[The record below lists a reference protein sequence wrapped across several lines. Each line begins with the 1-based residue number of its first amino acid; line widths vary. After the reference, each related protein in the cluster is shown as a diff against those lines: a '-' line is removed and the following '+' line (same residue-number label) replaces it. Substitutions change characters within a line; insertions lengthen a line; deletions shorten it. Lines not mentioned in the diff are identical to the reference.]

1 MSAEEISGRRVG
13 LFAWSENRMIR
24 LIKFRRLLQTR
35 PTNSQIPYLR
45 DVKNLNKENDF
56 EQNVSTMSPPP
67 WRWQPFSLVGSLQQR
82 SAFQSHFA
90 RRYRCHCLERRFG
103 AVILSPALPITR
115 SRRHTGDPSGQQADF
130 KSGDGF
136 LLDRNSL
143 EC

>member
-1 MSAEEISGRRVG
+1 MSAEEISGRQVG
-13 LFAWSENRMIR
+13 LFAWLENRMIR
-24 LIKFRRLLQTR
+24 PIQFRSTA
-35 PTNSQIPYLR
+35 TNSTSNSQIPDLR

-90 RRYRCHCLERRFG
+90 RQYRCHCLERRFG

-115 SRRHTGDPSGQQADF
+115 SRRHTGDPSSQQADF

>member
-13 LFAWSENRMIR
+13 LFAWLENRMIS
-24 LIKFRRLLQTR
+24 LFNFGRLLQTR
-35 PTNSQIPYLR
+35 PANSQIPDLR

-90 RRYRCHCLERRFG
+90 RRYRRHCLERRFG

-115 SRRHTGDPSGQQADF
+115 SRRHAGDPIESTGWLQIGRRLF
-130 KSGDGF
+130 T
-136 LLDRNSL
+136 
-143 EC
+143 